1 MREWQIVVRGIIR
14 EKSIGGQNMKKDSRL
29 TLLFGFLLLGGLIAV
44 SSVIFSPVPGKAASD
59 YVIRLGYYNC
69 DHMTAAPVAKDAGI
83 YEKLGLK
90 VDVTGTGKVPEAM
103 AAGQMDVG
111 YISFAGMVR
120 AIQKGSPMVAVAG
133 NHVGG
138 SMYLVVRKEIK
149 KPQDL
154 IGKKLGIGPLPEK
167 NNDRW
172 IWFAR
177 TAGIPAEGKN
187 YECFAMADKDKYL
200 ALKTG
205 QLDAYDTCDPW
216 GSMAE
221 YENTGNIMHM
231 FGALPSGKWGIC
243 CPLVMN
249 KTFLKEH
256 LQLVPKIIQ
265 AHSEAIQLIYTQPL
279 KAANIFAK
287 NYFVP
292 LEVALMTIYRKT
304 VGETRTLRW
313 KIYRDGYEE
322 QIKHLLW
329 LGTIDTAPKFEEI
342 MDPEFLAQS
351 GVVDFDAFIKE
362 KVNPIF
368 PLGMTYADWKKKAQQ
383 IDGKPL

>member
-1 MREWQIVVRGIIR
+1 MKRVTRHSSSIR
-14 EKSIGGQNMKKDSRL
+14 HLI
-29 TLLFGFLLLGGLIAV
+29 FAAGLIAFCLM
-44 SSVIFSPVPGKAASD
+44 SVPTVQAKSDDD
-59 YVIRLGYYNC
+59 YVIKLGYYNC

-83 YEKLGLK
+83 YEKLCLK

-111 YISFAGMVR
+111 YIGFAGMVR
-120 AIQKGSPMVAVAG
+120 AILKGSPMVAVAG

-149 KPQDL
+149 NPQDL

-167 NNDRW
+167 NSERW
-172 IWFAR
+172 VWFAR
-177 TAGIPAEGKN
+177 TAGIPVEGKN

-200 ALKTG
+200 AFKTG
-205 QLDAYDTCDPW
+205 KLDAYDTCDPW

-221 YENTGNIMHM
+221 YENTGRILHM

-243 CPLVMN
+243 CPLVAN

-256 LQLVPKIIQ
+256 PRLALKIIQ
-265 AHSEAIQLIYTQPL
+265 AHSEALQFIYTQPL

-292 LEVALMTIYRKT
+292 QEVALMTIYRKT

-329 LGTIDTAPKFEEI
+329 LGMIDTVPRFEEI
-342 MDPEFLAQS
+342 MNPEFLAQS
-351 GVVDFDAFIKE
+351 GVIDFDVFIKE
-362 KVNPIF
+362 KIDPVFPI
-368 PLGMTYADWKKKAQQ
+368 GMTYADWKKKAQQ
-383 IDGKPL
+383 IDGRIL